1 MGRWY
6 RLINLDAKVYI
17 DVYDSDTWE
26 QEWQYILYAISYE
39 AKPLRFKMSTLLRGA
54 VESATTTNIT
64 SLPLELIDM
73 IFDLLD
79 DQLDVFCLAV
89 TCRAT
94 WCAAERRIQG
104 LIRTWAHGWAGHRI
118 IYVNDEDDATHKD
131 FPRDLELT
139 SEDGEDFCT
148 ECGLDS
154 DEEGECPCARG
165 ESCENLRVC
174 NFYDWAAHRFTE
186 MFERFPYDLASSLVD
201 DLGKRFSNSTA
212 GDVAELATLERV
224 IRQLVPDADLRETNE
239 ENLVLC
245 NTSRKLYVRGDAI
258 VERNRNRPDHT
269 RFNMATV
276 ILRRT
281 VWGARRG
288 REDPDNRILHG
299 GHNGYW
305 RAAWAGDRLKLITV
319 AEMDKLLD
327 QEDENGEPMPWIDTT
342 VAASAFSFDTGRGF
356 WQHLLSPAS
365 FHFPTLF
372 FDSTEGSLSV
382 QTSPVANLPNEV
394 LEAIFL
400 LLDDPLDVLCLAF
413 ACRATWQAS
422 EQAIRAFVKPW
433 QDGWRGHRIF
443 CVADTEG
450 ATMDDAIGTLEL
462 SAEEEREMREAG
474 ELYFLGYL
482 PSYAEIGDTLLPWT
496 DLADTFLNPLY
507 ERMKKNGESI
517 DRLLGK
523 VLRRLFQPRR
533 PIGETGYVLRNLTRK
548 VVVRGDA
555 IAEFNQKY
563 QSVLR
568 KPASLA
574 DAAFARATWQ
584 PVWARNPPR
593 RGRGWIP
600 GYMRDRKRWRG
611 VWAGNRFDIVPMA
624 VFEQEKADAGDD
636 WVDESSSLVEEIYGI
651 WVEEDQLEDTKV
663 VRVL

>member
-54 VESATTTNIT
+54 VESATTTNIA

-79 DQLDVFCLAV
+79 DQLDVFCLAF

-104 LIRTWAHGWAGHRI
+104 FIRTWAHGWSGHRI

-154 DEEGECPCARG
+154 DEEDECPCARG

-174 NFYDWAAHRFTE
+174 NFYDWAAHHFTE

-258 VERNRNRPDHT
+258 IERNRNRPDHT

-299 GHNGYW
+299 EHNGHW

-319 AEMDKLLD
+319 TEMDKLLD
-327 QEDENGEPMPWIDTT
+327 REDENGEPMPWIDTT
-342 VAASAFSFDTGRGF
+342 VA
-356 WQHLLSPAS
+356 
-365 FHFPTLF
+365 
-372 FDSTEGSLSV
+372 V
-382 QTSPVANLPNEV
+382 
-394 LEAIFL
+394 
-400 LLDDPLDVLCLAF
+400 LDD
-413 ACRATWQAS
+413 
-422 EQAIRAFVKPW
+422 
-433 QDGWRGHRIF
+433 
-443 CVADTEG
+443 
-450 ATMDDAIGTLEL
+450 
-462 SAEEEREMREAG
+462 EECEMREAG
-474 ELYFLGYL
+474 ELYFLCYHS
-482 PSYAEIGDTLLPWT
+482 SYAEIDGTLLAST
-496 DLADTFLNPLY
+496 NLANTFARRLR
-507 ERMKKNGESI
+507 ERVKKNGESM
-517 DRLLGK
+517 DDSLDLLGK
-523 VLRRLFQPRR
+523 VLGKLFQPR
-533 PIGETGYVLRNLTRK
+533 PTGETGYVLRNLTRK
-548 VVVRGDA
+548 VFVRGDA

-563 QSVLR
+563 HSVLQ
-568 KPASLA
+568 KPARLA

-584 PVWARNPPR
+584 PVWVRNPPGQHS
-593 RGRGWIP
+593 GRGCGIP
-600 GYMRDRKRWRG
+600 GWTPDGKRWRG
-611 VWAGNRFDIVPMA
+611 AWAGNRFDIVPMA
-624 VFEQEKADAGDD
+624 VFEQEKAEAGEE
-636 WVDESSSLVEEIYGI
+636 WADESSALVKEIYRI
-651 WVEEDQLEDTKV
+651 WVEEYQLE
-663 VRVL
+663 L

>member
-1 MGRWY
+1 MGCWY

-54 VESATTTNIT
+54 VESATTTNIA

-79 DQLDVFCLAV
+79 DQLDVFCLAF

-94 WCAAERRIQG
+94 WCVAERRIQG
-104 LIRTWAHGWAGHRI
+104 FIRTWTHGWSGHRI

-154 DEEGECPCARG
+154 EEDECPCARG

-174 NFYDWAAHRFTE
+174 NFYDWAAHHFTE

-258 VERNRNRPDHT
+258 IERNRNRPDHT

-299 GHNGYW
+299 EHNGHW

-327 QEDENGEPMPWIDTT
+327 REDKNGEPMPWIDTT
-342 VAASAFSFDTGRGF
+342 VA
-356 WQHLLSPAS
+356 
-365 FHFPTLF
+365 
-372 FDSTEGSLSV
+372 V
-382 QTSPVANLPNEV
+382 
-394 LEAIFL
+394 
-400 LLDDPLDVLCLAF
+400 LDDVD
-413 ACRATWQAS
+413 
-422 EQAIRAFVKPW
+422 
-433 QDGWRGHRIF
+433 
-443 CVADTEG
+443 
-450 ATMDDAIGTLEL
+450 
-462 SAEEEREMREAG
+462 EREMREAG
-474 ELYFLGYL
+474 ELYFLGYH
-482 PSYAEIGDTLLPWT
+482 PSYAEIDDTLLAST
-496 DLADTFLNPLY
+496 NLANTFTRRLR
-507 ERMKKNGESI
+507 ERTKKNGQSM
-517 DRLLGK
+517 DDSLDLLGK
-523 VLRRLFQPRR
+523 VLGKLFQPR

-548 VVVRGDA
+548 VFVRGDA
-555 IAEFNQKY
+555 IAGFNQKY
-563 QSVLR
+563 QSVLQ
-568 KPASLA
+568 KPACLA

-584 PVWARNPPR
+584 PVWVRNPPGQHS
-593 RGRGWIP
+593 GRDCQIP
-600 GYMRDRKRWRG
+600 GWRPDGKRWRG
-611 VWAGNRFDIVPMA
+611 LWAGNRFDVVPMA
-624 VFEQEKADAGDD
+624 VFEQEKAEAGEE
-636 WVDESSSLVEEIYGI
+636 WADESSALVKEIYRI
-651 WVEEDQLEDTKV
+651 WVEEYQLE
-663 VRVL
+663 L